1 MQVVIWCGGKGTRLY
16 EMTEFIPK
24 PLVPI
29 GNRPVLWH
37 IMKIYSHFGFNEFIL
52 CLGYKG
58 EMIKDYFLNYP
69 IKVSDFTTTLHLKEP
84 LKFHS
89 NSLEDWR
96 LTFVD
101 TGIETLTGGRL
112 LKIKNFLKNEKTF
125 MATYSDGLADI
136 DINNLLEFHK
146 KMGKIVTITGGH
158 PYSKYGLLEITSDNI
173 VLSLKQKPK
182 IGEFTNIGFMVFETE
197 VFEYI
202 KTDTTIEEVLMG
214 LIKDEQVVMYKHENF
229 FHPMDTYKDYEDLN
243 SMWNSGAATWKIW
256 ENKE

>member
-1 MQVVIWCGGKGTRLY
+1 MQVVIWCGGRGTRLH

-69 IKVSDFTTTLHLKEP
+69 IKVSDFTITLHSKES
-84 LKFHS
+84 KFHS
-89 NSLEDWR
+89 NNLEDWK
-96 LTFVD
+96 LTLAD
-101 TGIETLTGGRL
+101 TGIETLTAGRL
-112 LKIKNFLKNEKTF
+112 LKIKNFLENGKTF
-125 MATYSDGLADI
+125 MATYGDGLADI
-136 DINNLLEFHK
+136 DIDVLLNFHK

-158 PYSKYGLLEITSDNI
+158 PYSKYGLLEIAHDNI

-182 IGEFTNIGFMVFETE
+182 IGEFTNIGFMVFEAE
-197 VFEYI
+197 VFDYI
-202 KTDTTIEEVLMG
+202 KTDTTIEEVLMD
-214 LIKDEQVVMYKHENF
+214 LIKDGQVVMYKHENF

-243 SMWNSGAATWKIW
+243 SMSNSGNTPWKIW
-256 ENKE
+256 ENRE